1 MATSE
6 TNSPVKIVADAAN
19 TINETFGDIIK
30 TSSNS
35 FSNLARRILSFSA
48 TTLSVA
54 FAGVVG
60 FVIFRSYK
68 SHNYLTCDHI
78 NSFDLTDPDLSKIK
92 KQKEQIEEVGLFS
105 VVTIIF

>member
-1 MATSE
+1 MATS
-6 TNSPVKIVADAAN
+6 NNPVKIVSDAAN

-30 TSSNS
+30 TSSNN
-35 FSNLARRILSFSA
+35 FSNLARRILNFSA

-68 SHNYLTCDHI
+68 SHNYLAYDH
-78 NSFDLTDPDLSKIK
+78 SVDLTDPDLSKIK
-92 KQKEQIEEVGLFS
+92 KQKEQIDEVGYF
-105 VVTIIF
+105 FH